1 VAASFGGPISLRMH
15 LADGGTV
22 TSLGEKLM
30 TAIGAVVPVL
40 PVPLVAEALGQG
52 ASSRDELIGRI
63 EVLIERLKAA
73 GAALKLPTTIES
85 VLQEGLDPLIKRGL
99 VSKDLKPVANE
110 VDLLAFYAASVRQI
124 LT

>member
-1 VAASFGGPISLRMH
+1 
-15 LADGGTV
+15 
-22 TSLGEKLM
+22 M